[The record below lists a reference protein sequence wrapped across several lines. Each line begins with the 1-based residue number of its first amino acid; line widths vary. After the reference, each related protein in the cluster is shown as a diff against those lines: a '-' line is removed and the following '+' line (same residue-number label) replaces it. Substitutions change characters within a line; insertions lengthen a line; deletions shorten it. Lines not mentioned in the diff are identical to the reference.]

1 DVTGIADD
9 RLTVVRLGQDAE
21 GGVGRAIGVDRAG
34 VGNRGRAVGGTA
46 LDTQAAG
53 AEGLDVAAVV
63 DAGIAIL
70 RQADDAGGDG
80 VGIGRHRSAGSGCDR
95 NIAVVREG
103 GNASR
108 VLAANGADLAVRAE
122 VDIGVLVGLQHDA
135 GGGGV
140 AGCGI
145 DEAVVANV
153 HHVAHANDTVRHAI
167 QGGGRDQAGVA
178 DRAGAA
184 IGIGH
189 DAEGVLVP
197 GIGID
202 VAGGVE
208 IDVAV
213 HLRGD
218 ADRSVIA
225 ADIDAAAS
233 RVHDVGDAGSVR
245 LDADR
250 VVRVGLDGA
259 GVVDEGL
266 AVAADAGTDRSTV
279 DAGIGTDIA
288 LVVQGRGSFV
298 NRARIRAQGEVA
310 AVRQDRAVGV
320 IADLRVAVDGNRE
333 QANADGV

>member
-1 DVTGIADD
+1 
-9 RLTVVRLGQDAE
+9 
-21 GGVGRAIGVDRAG
+21 
-34 VGNRGRAVGGTA
+34 
-46 LDTQAAG
+46 
-53 AEGLDVAAVV
+53 
-63 DAGIAIL
+63 
-70 RQADDAGGDG
+70 
-80 VGIGRHRSAGSGCDR
+80 
-95 NIAVVREG
+95 
-103 GNASR
+103 
-108 VLAANGADLAVRAE
+108 
-122 VDIGVLVGLQHDA
+122 QHDA

-225 ADIDAAAS
+225 ADIDDAAS

-333 QANADGV
+333 QANADGVAGDIGVAGNVVDDGIALCAVGQGAIGVLARCVEAAAVVQHGIAEPGFHLYAETVLAEGLHITGVVHRRAVLAD